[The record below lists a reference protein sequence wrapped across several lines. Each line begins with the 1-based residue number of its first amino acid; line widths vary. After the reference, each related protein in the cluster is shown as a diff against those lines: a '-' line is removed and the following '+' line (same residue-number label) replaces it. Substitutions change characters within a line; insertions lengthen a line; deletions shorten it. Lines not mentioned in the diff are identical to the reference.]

1 MTRRPVV
8 LAFVAVL
15 IGTGTYNF
23 ATMSRREDPELTIR
37 EALIITAWPGAPAT
51 RVEELITDPIED
63 VIVEIAEVDT
73 IESKS
78 MVGLSIIEV
87 TAGDDITDVDQVW
100 DDVRAKVDPVR
111 GQMPQGSVAPFVN
124 SDFGDVYEIV
134 FALHRTP
141 FDESLAP
148 ANYSPREL
156 EVFAERI
163 EEEIEL
169 VDSVRRVEFWGVQP
183 ERIYVEID
191 SADWAQLDLTLDR
204 LRALF
209 EARNI
214 VLPGGELDTEQSRY
228 AVNPTG
234 EFTSVR
240 QMLDLIVDRA
250 GGTLPV
256 RLGDLPVRIERRYDE
271 PFRSKTR
278 LTTPEAT
285 HQESLVIGISMKSGR
300 NIAALNTDVE
310 AALSRL
316 RSTVLPPD
324 LALTRVNDLPRQVT
338 TRIDDFQSN
347 LIQGVAIVFG
357 VALLFMGW
365 RPALIMASAVP
376 LSMIAAFA
384 FVPYLGV
391 ELEQFAIASLVIV
404 LGMVVDNAI
413 VVSDNAD
420 QLMKDGIP
428 RFEAAV
434 RGAQDL
440 SIPILTSTLTTIAAF
455 LPMLTMTGSVGEYI
469 SSLPIVVAAT
479 LTTSYFVAMV
489 VTPIMCGLLLKPAS
503 GLGRGSAQ
511 ASRLLRPYDG
521 LVRWCLD
528 HPFPVLLLT
537 GLLLLGS
544 LSILPIIGTQF
555 FPSGSRD
562 QFFVKVWL
570 PEGSAI
576 AQTSK
581 VALQVEEALTD
592 TSPIPSDDGP
602 VERLANVV
610 TFIGTGGPRLMA
622 TQEPEYDYPYF
633 ALLLVNTTDA
643 TYTNQYAQD
652 IRERVRN
659 IVDARITVDL
669 FMLGPPIKDAVAFR
683 LSGPDREVI
692 ANQAG
697 EMVRRFKQVPGTLDP
712 YSNWGSPSYQAE
724 IEVDVDAVNLAG
736 VTNADVALTTSAV
749 LSGAPLTSY
758 REGDHTVP
766 VVLRTIRE
774 KREDLSDFSDIYVGG
789 RFGKVPLD
797 SIADVSQSWQP
808 AVIARR
814 GGLPTVTIGTRVD
827 PGQLANTVANQVEAG
842 LNEMLAA
849 LPPGYFVEAGGEL
862 EETAAAQGQMVLA
875 VGISIV
881 LMILVLITQY
891 NSLVKPAVIL
901 LTVPMA
907 MIGVLVG
914 LLVTGWAMGFM
925 AMLGIL
931 ALGGI
936 VINNAIVLIDFIESR
951 VTGGSTL
958 RDAVGSAGRAR
969 MRPIILTTLTT
980 IGGLLPL
987 SLFGGALWA
996 PMTNGMIFGLIFSTA
1011 LTLIVVPTIYVLF
1024 AERLGMA
1031 VVATEASSN

>member
-1 MTRRPVV
+1 MGRK
-8 LAFVAVL
+8 
-15 IGTGTYNF
+15 
-23 ATMSRREDPELTIR
+23 S
-37 EALIITAWPGAPAT
+37 
-51 RVEELITDPIED
+51 
-63 VIVEIAEVDT
+63 AE
-73 IESKS
+73 
-78 MVGLSIIEV
+78 
-87 TAGDDITDVDQVW
+87 
-100 DDVRAKVDPVR
+100 
-111 GQMPQGSVAPFVN
+111 
-124 SDFGDVYEIV
+124 
-134 FALHRTP
+134 
-141 FDESLAP
+141 
-148 ANYSPREL
+148 
-156 EVFAERI
+156 
-163 EEEIEL
+163 
-169 VDSVRRVEFWGVQP
+169 
-183 ERIYVEID
+183 
-191 SADWAQLDLTLDR
+191 
-204 LRALF
+204 
-209 EARNI
+209 
-214 VLPGGELDTEQSRY
+214 
-228 AVNPTG
+228 
-234 EFTSVR
+234 
-240 QMLDLIVDRA
+240 
-250 GGTLPV
+250 
-256 RLGDLPVRIERRYDE
+256 
-271 PFRSKTR
+271 
-278 LTTPEAT
+278 
-285 HQESLVIGISMKSGR
+285 
-300 NIAALNTDVE
+300 
-310 AALSRL
+310 
-316 RSTVLPPD
+316 
-324 LALTRVNDLPRQVT
+324 
-338 TRIDDFQSN
+338 
-347 LIQGVAIVFG
+347 
-357 VALLFMGW
+357 
-365 RPALIMASAVP
+365 
-376 LSMIAAFA
+376 
-384 FVPYLGV
+384 
-391 ELEQFAIASLVIV
+391 
-404 LGMVVDNAI
+404 
-413 VVSDNAD
+413 
-420 QLMKDGIP
+420 
-428 RFEAAV
+428 
-434 RGAQDL
+434 
-440 SIPILTSTLTTIAAF
+440 
-455 LPMLTMTGSVGEYI
+455 
-469 SSLPIVVAAT
+469 
-479 LTTSYFVAMV
+479 
-489 VTPIMCGLLLKPAS
+489 
-503 GLGRGSAQ
+503 
-511 ASRLLRPYDG
+511 ASRLFRPYDG

-537 GLLLLGS
+537 GLMLLGS

-576 AQTSK
+576 AETSR

-592 TSPIPSDDGP
+592 TSPIASEDGP

-659 IVDARITVDL
+659 IVDVRITVDL

-692 ANQAG
+692 ANQARD
-697 EMVRRFKQVPGTLDP
+697 MVRRFKQVPGTLDP

-724 IEVDVDAVNLAG
+724 IEVDVDAANLAG

-789 RFGKVPLD
+789 QFGKVPLD
-797 SIADVSQSWQP
+797 SIADVAQSWQP

-814 GGLPTVTIGTRVD
+814 GGLPTVTVGTRVD
-827 PGQLANTVANQVEAG
+827 PGQLANTVADQIEPG

-951 VTGGSTL
+951 VAGGSTL
-958 RDAVGSAGRAR
+958 RDAVVSAGRAR

-996 PMTNGMIFGLIFSTA
+996 PMTNGMIFGLIFSTV

-1024 AERLGMA
+1024 AEKLGMA
-1031 VVATEASSN
+1031 VVAAESVGIPLIVNTSSGIMNTDSGHREHSPERSDGLASQFIPSESRFSLF